1 MRISDWSSDVCSS
14 DLSSLRPHKWVLSE
28 KNSAVLLLNGCLALT
43 ASLFVLY
50 ARRIFPAG
58 RRFGVSNS
66 GELTVSQRIPSFG
79 IEKQGFTSGAAI
91 HWTLA
96 TAPLVELAVKRGEG
110 ILAKEGPMVVETGTR
125 TEELRVWKDGVSNG
139 RSR

>member
-1 MRISDWSSDVCSS
+1 MLLPRITRRPVGQRIIMFGD
-14 DLSSLRPHKWVLSE
+14 SSLRPHKWVLSE

-79 IEKQGFTSGAAI
+79 IEKRSEEHTS
-91 HWTLA
+91 
-96 TAPLVELAVKRGEG
+96 ELQSLMRISYDVFCLK
-110 ILAKEGPMVVETGTR
+110 KK
-125 TEELRVWKDGVSNG
+125 TEPKL
-139 RSR
+139 